1 MDYPYWWIGWMDKR
15 YTEQYDC
22 AAFFVEVQRTE
33 FGREL
38 TLPQDTNLSPAFIR
52 RHWPSEWTKVGSP
65 GDGDAALM
73 KGAEGYHLGIVGETA
88 HGQIVIVHNSKAAGG
103 VLVNTP
109 NVRFTPIEGYYRW
122 NKH

>member
-1 MDYPYWWIGWMDKR
+1 MAKR

-22 AAFFVEVQRTE
+22 AAFFVDVMRTE

-38 TLPQDTNLSPAFIR
+38 TLPQDSDLTPAFIKR
-52 RHWPSEWTKVGSP
+52 RWPSEWTKVGSP
-65 GDGDAALM
+65 SDGDAALM
-73 KGAEGYHLGIVGETA
+73 GGAEGYHLGIVGEAA

-103 VLVNTP
+103 VLVNAP
-109 NVRFTPIEGYYRW
+109 NGRLTQIEGYYRW